1 MSAKKEPKKADKKET
16 KPSVVI
22 VGGGFAG
29 VGCAKKLA
37 DHDIPVT
44 LLDRHNYQQ
53 FQPLLYQ
60 VATAELATTDVARP
74 LRAIFAKDKSVT
86 MKQLDVTSVDPET
99 RTVTTAD
106 GQTFTGDYVVIAAG
120 TQPNFFHTPGADKF
134 AFPLY
139 SVLDATKL
147 RAQVF
152 EVFEEAADNP
162 ARIDQGALNFVIVGA
177 GPTGVETAGAL
188 ADLVNQVMPK
198 RFHTIAV
205 DRAQIY
211 LVDLGQ
217 VVLRAFSEKAHA
229 YAAERLQRN
238 GVKLLLGL
246 GVKEVRKGKVILSD
260 DTEILTRTVI
270 WGGGIQASP
279 IAAHVGLPTGRGGRL
294 ATEPD
299 LTVEG
304 HERVYVIGDIATIPD
319 PDGNDLPQLGS
330 VALQS
335 GHWAA
340 ENILADIDG
349 KPRKPFHYK
358 DKGIMAMIGDGAAI
372 AEMGKNHHELHGHVA
387 FAAWL
392 GVHAWLMSGVRTR
405 VDAFVAWASDFV
417 GAARA
422 SSIIVDSDKARID
435 WGDEEGSDE
444 PLSHEPPS

>member
-1 MSAKKEPKKADKKET
+1 VSAKKAEKKDP

-86 MKQLDVTSVDPET
+86 MRQLDVTSVDPKT
-99 RTVTTAD
+99 RTVTTSD
-106 GQTFTGDYVVIAAG
+106 GQKFTGDYVVIAAG

-139 SVLDATKL
+139 SVQDATKL

-198 RFHTIAV
+198 RFHTLAV

-217 VVLRAFSEKAHA
+217 VVLRAFSEKAHV
-229 YAAERLQRN
+229 YAADRLQRN

-246 GVKEVRKGKVILSD
+246 GVKEIRKGKVILSD

-270 WGGGIQASP
+270 WGGGIQAAP
-279 IAAHVGLPTGRGGRL
+279 IAANVGLPTGRGGRL
-294 ATEPD
+294 ASEPD

-304 HERVYVIGDIATIPD
+304 HERVYVIGDIAAIPD

-340 ENILADIDG
+340 ENILAEIDG

-372 AEMGKNHHELHGHVA
+372 AEMGKHHHELHGHVA

-417 GAARA
+417 GASRA

-435 WGDEEGSDE
+435 WGDEEGADE
-444 PLSHEPPS
+444 PLSHEPPG